1 MEPRPPAGRH
11 ILWMINMLHGGQA
24 PEMVSKYLQAAG
36 MALKRPGESAWSLT
50 PEGFEFALSHDKT
63 PVGEVF
69 RMPRKEAKPP
79 PRATAPTD
87 TDLRAVIK
95 FLRQEDG
102 QIGVRQETL
111 NYAAEIVR
119 RYIEQ
124 RAKVKAAA
132 QEAKKA
138 KEKIT

>member
-1 MEPRPPAGRH
+1 
-11 ILWMINMLHGGQA
+11 MINMLHGGQA
-24 PEMVSKYLQAAG
+24 PDMVCKYLQAAG
-36 MALKRPGESAWSLT
+36 MALKRPGEGAWSLT
-50 PEGFEFALSHDKT
+50 PEGFEFARAHDKT
-63 PVGEVF
+63 PAGEVF
-69 RMPRKEAKPP
+69 KMPQKEAKPP
-79 PRATAPTD
+79 PRVTAPTN

-124 RAKVKAAA
+124 RAKVKATA